1 MTPMTA
7 RSFLVALLWMGAGCT
22 FTGLGR
28 YDIGRC
34 DAPGAPTSLDEDPCR
49 ALDEPSAS
57 GCLRYQCD
65 VATGTCQQREL
76 DVDRDGDPAV
86 RCGGHDCDDRDGRR
100 RSGGVE
106 LCDGVDNDC
115 NGVADDGLVGVLTT
129 RTLLPLPSAFRD
141 ASLTSSNGR
150 DLVGAVVVDEAAGP
164 CILAFRGSGEALAP
178 PCTFPARVDGT
189 PRQPAV
195 RPIVA
200 EDATF
205 GAAFVTTPP
214 SCPQGRLGFRS
225 SKGGAAL
232 GPCVATGA
240 SLPSFLPYPDGKA
253 IVVAYLGRPLDG
265 PVLDC
270 QSAAPAPLNAV
281 WLDRPTATAA
291 DPQPRVYSQRLGLG
305 SSLSTWAPALAPL
318 GDAVLLAAPA
328 DGAVGVW
335 SLRAPLPDGSGG
347 SVVPLLLPGA
357 LPTLAGARA
366 VGVALDALRGD
377 QRLAIVAEIGCP
389 PAQRVALVIVQLAA
403 PGPVATVL
411 YVVEAAPASARA
423 QGPQVAWIE
432 GRKEWW
438 VTWLGD
444 AGNGGSLVMRRFNAD
459 GVPAGAPVTAAAGN
473 GVLVGLPNAAS
484 SGGPA
489 GAIDTIDAVGLAE
502 VALGCRK

>member
-7 RSFLVALLWMGAGCT
+7 RTYLVALLWMGAGCT

-34 DAPGAPTSLDEDPCR
+34 DGPGAPTSLDDDPCR
-49 ALDEPSAS
+49 ALDEPSAG

-65 VATGTCQQREL
+65 VATGACQQRAL
-76 DVDRDGDPAV
+76 DADRDGDPAV
-86 RCGGHDCDDRDGRR
+86 GCGGHDCDDRDGRR
-100 RSGGVE
+100 KSGGVE
-106 LCDGVDNDC
+106 LCDGIDNDC
-115 NGVADDGLVGVLTT
+115 NGIADDDLVAVLAA
-129 RTLLPLPSAFRD
+129 RTLLPLPAAFRD

-150 DLVGAVVVDEAAGP
+150 DLVGAVVVAEAAGP

-178 PCTFPARVDGT
+178 PCTFPASVDGA

-200 EDATF
+200 EDLTF
-205 GAAFVTTPP
+205 GAAFVTAPP
-214 SCPQGRLGFRS
+214 SCPQGQLGFRS
-225 SKGGAAL
+225 SKGGAAR
-232 GPCVATGA
+232 GPCLATGA
-240 SLPSFLPYPDGKA
+240 SHPSFLPYPNGKT

-270 QSAAPAPLNAV
+270 TSAAPAPLDAV

-305 SSLSTWAPALAPL
+305 SSLATRAPALAPP

-347 SVVPLLLPGA
+347 SVVPLLVPGA
-357 LPTLAGARA
+357 LPALVGARA
-366 VGVALDALRGD
+366 VGVGLDALEGN

-389 PAQRVALVIVQLAA
+389 PAQRIALVIVQLAA
-403 PGPVATVL
+403 PGPVATVMH
-411 YVVEAAPASARA
+411 VVEAAPASTRA
-423 QGPQVAWIE
+423 QAPQVAWIE

-459 GVPAGAPVTAAAGN
+459 GVPAGAPMAAAAGG
-473 GVLVGLPNAAS
+473 GVLVGLPNAGS
-484 SGGPA
+484 SAGPA
-489 GAIDTIDAVGLAE
+489 AALATIDGRGLAE
-502 VALGCRK
+502 VALGCR